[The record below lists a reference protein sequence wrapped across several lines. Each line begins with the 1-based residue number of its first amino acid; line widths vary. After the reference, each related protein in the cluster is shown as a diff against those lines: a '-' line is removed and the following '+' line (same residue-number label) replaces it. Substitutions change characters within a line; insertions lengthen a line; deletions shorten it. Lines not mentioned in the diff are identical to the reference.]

1 MAFES
6 LTDRLAGVFKKLRG
20 HGKLTEADIK
30 AAMRE
35 VRMALLEA
43 DVNYKVAKDFCA
55 KVSERAMGQEVMES
69 LTPAQQVVKIVN
81 EELVALMGG
90 EEAPRLIV
98 KNKGQTI
105 IMLCGLQGNGKTTHA
120 AKLAK
125 YFIKQGRRPML
136 VACDIYRP
144 AAIDQL
150 QVVGGQA
157 GAPVFTLPG
166 AKPPEIARKALAHA
180 RDYGNDIVILDTAGR
195 LQIDEVLMQEL
206 VQIKEAV
213 PVDETL
219 LVVDAMAG
227 QDAVNVAKTFNETVG
242 IDGIILTKT
251 DGDTRGGA
259 ALSVLSV
266 TGKPIKF
273 QGTGEKPP
281 VIAKKALAHAKDYGN
296 DILILDTAGR
306 LQIDEVLMQELV
318 DIKEAVPVDETLLVV
333 DAMAGQDAVNVA
345 RTFNETVG
353 IDGIILTKT
362 DGDTRGGAALSVL
375 SVTGKP
381 IKFQGTGEK
390 LDDLEVFHPSRMAS
404 RILGMGDV
412 LSLIE
417 RAQDAADEKA
427 AEETAKRMMENKFD
441 MNDMLA
447 QFAQIRKM
455 GGAGAM
461 LSMMPGMSGIDAS
474 QVDEKAFDRIEAMIY
489 SMTKEEREKP
499 SIINPKRKRRIA
511 AGSGTQVSDVNK
523 LLKQFEM
530 MQKMMKQFKKSPKGF
545 ARRLGGMMGNP
556 NAFRGL
562 K

>member
-1 MAFES
+1 MAFEG
-6 LTDRLAGVFKKLRG
+6 LTQRLAGTFKKLKNR
-20 HGKLTEADIK
+20 GKLSEADVK
-30 AAMRE
+30 EAMRE
-35 VRMALLEA
+35 VRLALLEA
-43 DVNYKVAKDFCA
+43 DVNYGVAKKFVADVTQKCIGA
-55 KVSERAMGQEVMES
+55 GVLES
-69 LTPAQQVVKIVN
+69 LTPAQQVIKIVN
-81 EELVALMGG
+81 DELTELMGSTHQRINLSSRI
-90 EEAPRLIV
+90 PTVLL
-98 KNKGQTI
+98 
-105 IMLCGLQGNGKTTHA
+105 MCGLQGSGKTTHS
-120 AKLAK
+120 AKLA
-125 YFIKQGRRPML
+125 YMFRQQGKRPLL

-150 QVVGGQA
+150 QVVGKQA

-166 AKPPEIARKALAHA
+166 AKPPEIAKKALAHA
-180 RDYGNDIVILDTAGR
+180 KDYGNDIVILDTAGR
-195 LQIDEVLMQEL
+195 LQID
-206 VQIKEAV
+206 
-213 PVDETL
+213 D
-219 LVVDAMAG
+219 
-227 QDAVNVAKTFNETVG
+227 
-242 IDGIILTKT
+242 
-251 DGDTRGGA
+251 
-259 ALSVLSV
+259 
-266 TGKPIKF
+266 
-273 QGTGEKPP
+273 
-281 VIAKKALAHAKDYGN
+281 
-296 DILILDTAGR
+296 
-306 LQIDEVLMQELV
+306 VLMQELV

-345 RTFNETVG
+345 KTFNEKVS

-375 SVTGKP
+375 AVTGKP

-390 LDDLEVFHPSRMAS
+390 LDDLDVFHPDRMAS

-417 RAQDAADEKA
+417 RAQETADEKA

-441 MNDMLA
+441 MNDMLD

-461 LSMMPGMSGIDAS
+461 LSMLPGGSGIDPS

-511 AGSGTQVSDVNK
+511 AGSGTTVADVNK